1 MERID
6 TAGSCLRMTRT
17 IVPIAIAVAV
27 AMVIGPPMAP
37 PVVRSATSRTR
48 LVALHTRVLTSA
60 MATSPLVAP
69 VAGPI
74 SVSALAQGAWTIL
87 RSSRGGTVPVKV
99 PLLRAG
105 APAVAHAVAVPMAVV
120 PPAIIAPRLC
130 TRIAICALAL
140 ADRPS
145 TRGVGAIASGAGPTR
160 RGRRRTTAGILPCQL
175 WPPQLVIAA
184 PGLRTVV
191 FLLGLRVVAPP
202 IHLRRPL
209 PAPTA
214 EPPRVDAPVGFLA
227 PEATG
232 QAPVPTLWQR
242 LRRRCRWL
250 WRWPR

>member
-160 RGRRRTTAGILPCQL
+160 RGRRRTTAGILPSCGRHNWSSPRQAFALSSSCWASGL
-175 WPPQLVIAA
+175 WLHQSISDV
-184 PGLRTVV
+184 
-191 FLLGLRVVAPP
+191 
-202 IHLRRPL
+202 HSPL
-209 PAPTA
+209 PPLSPQEST
-214 EPPRVDAPVGFLA
+214 RQWGS
-227 PEATG
+227 
-232 QAPVPTLWQR
+232 
-242 LRRRCRWL
+242 
-250 WRWPR
+250 WPRKRQAKPLCPPCGSACGAG